1 LGGLFGVVTGLVA
14 TLGFTLYVGT
24 LGNYNATYGALAG
37 VVVFLMWLWIFDI
50 ALLLGVEVNQEV
62 LRRRKLRNS
71 EEVDHARQEGP

>member
-1 LGGLFGVVTGLVA
+1 
-14 TLGFTLYVGT
+14 
-24 LGNYNATYGALAG
+24 
-37 VVVFLMWLWIFDI
+37 VFLMWLWIFDI